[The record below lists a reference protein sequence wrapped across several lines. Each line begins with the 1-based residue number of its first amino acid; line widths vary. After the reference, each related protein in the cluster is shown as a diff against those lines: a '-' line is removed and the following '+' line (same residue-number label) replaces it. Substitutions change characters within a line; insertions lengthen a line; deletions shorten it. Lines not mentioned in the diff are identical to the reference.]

1 MNESNSLRAMTL
13 ITLRR
18 ELADVLDIHG
28 AMAPQA
34 FRGAMRRMTNEVL
47 VLLAARANAPLS
59 TLFVFADE
67 LAKEFAFQT
76 DAMEGEAL
84 RLHLHHVI
92 ARSLGRNRPNQS
104 GKTVA
109 ASTGMRLL
117 H

>member
-1 MNESNSLRAMTL
+1 MTL
-13 ITLRR
+13 INLRR
-18 ELADVLDIHG
+18 ELMDVLDIHG
-28 AMAPQA
+28 ALAPQA
-34 FRGAMRRMTNEVL
+34 FRTAMRRMTNEVL
-47 VLLAARANAPLS
+47 VLLAARANAPLN

-67 LAKEFAFQT
+67 LAKEFTFQT

-84 RLHLHHVI
+84 RLHLHHII
-92 ARSLGRNRPNQS
+92 ARLLGRERPIHI